1 MLINGKWTKI
11 NADTFNNKLSKAY
24 AEYQEANEET
34 KSRRA
39 TFEGLLTA
47 ALSTH
52 TPAGT
57 QPRFSYKWGQLAVL
71 FDKPKLK
78 AAAKDMIQLG

>member
-1 MLINGKWTKI
+1 MLISGKWTQV
-11 NADTFNNKLSKAY
+11 NVDTFNVKLAKAFAAY
-24 AEYQEANEET
+24 HEANEET

-39 TFEGLLTA
+39 TFEGLFA
-47 ALSTH
+47 DALSDQ